1 MIDQIKKQV
10 TAGDYR
16 FTVHSLERCVERNI
30 SPNEIMYAILAG
42 EVIEDYADD
51 KYGPSCLIYGIIKGG
66 RVLHVHCS
74 IDPVWII
81 TAYDPTLNPDEWDPE
96 FKRRIKKS

>member
-1 MIDQIKKQV
+1 MIDHIKKHV
-10 TAGDYR
+10 KEGDYR
-16 FTVHSLERCVERNI
+16 VTVHSFERCVERNI
-30 SPNEIMYAILAG
+30 SPNEIMYAILTG
-42 EVIEDYADD
+42 EGIEEYPDD
-51 KYGPSCLIYGIIKGG
+51 KYGPSCLIYGVTRGS